1 MYGKEVGDEFSY
13 TIERTGRKMSGRV
26 LALTNS
32 MTDSMIEEK
41 RAIKVK

>member
-13 TIERTGRKMSGRV
+13 TIERTGRKMNGKV

-32 MTDSMIEEK
+32 MTDSMTEEK
-41 RAIKVK
+41 GAVKVK